1 MTVRFEL
8 NSKKWSGSNLT
19 QLTFYLSY
27 SFTPCLAFPKLKTR
41 TKKNRFEPKKKTQDV
56 NTNTTNIPRK
66 KKACREN
73 AKRNREERNEDLL
86 FFLILQEKKG
96 SEIDLFFKCQI
107 THLFDSILYGFV
119 YNDSS
124 FFSFFLVID
133 LVFAFP
139 FFYRKKILSRK
150 ANTPVYEMLC
160 KSRRSVNA
168 SSEYKDTRECIRVKR
183 A

>member
-41 TKKNRFEPKKKTQDV
+41 TKKNRFEPKKKRKTSTQ
-56 NTNTTNIPRK
+56 IQRIFLERRK
-66 KKACREN
+66 RVARM
-73 AKRNREERNEDLL
+73 RNEIGKKETKICC
-86 FFLILQEKKG
+86 FFNSSGKKR
-96 SEIDLFFKCQI
+96 IWNRPFFKCQI